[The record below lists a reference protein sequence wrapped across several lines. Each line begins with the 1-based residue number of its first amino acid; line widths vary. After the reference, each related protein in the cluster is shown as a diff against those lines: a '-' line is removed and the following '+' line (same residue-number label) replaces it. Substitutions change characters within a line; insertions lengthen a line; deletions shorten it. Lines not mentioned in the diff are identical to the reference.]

1 MPAQWPIFINNV
13 SSKLASRSS
22 KGADDFGTFMA
33 NEYFNAVK
41 TAQTPFGNIHKSG
54 QKAVLETGFKKAFN
68 ELFKSTSPTIE
79 DKIKDPKFN
88 DLLEALPVPKKYD
101 ATAEFRKWV
110 VSKGDALPD
119 TKFYEF
125 FPVAEEPKK
134 AELTGADIFGTS
146 TDQKQTILTFTGQN
160 GIAPYRFTYTLNDGE
175 PIEIISDEFGF
186 ANLYVPF
193 DVPGKLKYT
202 LTNVVDSAF
211 PDTKHKLNQSVEV
224 IIPKDSTKPA
234 EVTNGTQK
242 TKLVLTEDQKF
253 ELLVKR
259 ILYQND
265 GDIKFVRFLTRLSL
279 AYESSYGKKVGDK
292 CLSILGSVSL
302 TTVTNNVTEKYKNL
316 YNKRERQPKP
326 GYSGSVGSSMF
337 VQYQILIN
345 GKIYPDGIKLSEYLK
360 AIGDKIKSESEDQY
374 VKLNSNLKTDL
385 VNPLNKKIFQL
396 EYNDDKEVWPTW
408 LTDYFICKFCYVPGI
423 DDITLS
429 NHNKANNNN
438 ENDRIDLKRKL
449 YATDRDKYNALKKQ
463 WIDELA
469 ITEKKAADPD
479 SEEDPYET
487 MAKAIIAYWMSAT
500 ATPFN
505 SGPPV
510 PPCNIPSPGTYIPLY
525 YGSQK
530 SLANNLR
537 RAWNTG
543 KLAQL
548 EPLTQPITKAVASA
562 VAVACAKHVMELKFI
577 YVGQLTV
584 GTATIPMIGFVPTA
598 F

>member
-22 KGADDFGTFMA
+22 KGPDDFGTFMA

-68 ELFKSTSPTIE
+68 ELFKSTAPTIE

-101 ATAEFRKWV
+101 TTAEFRKWV

-175 PIEIISDEFGF
+175 PIEIVSDEFGF

-211 PDTKHKLNQSVEV
+211 PDTKHKLNQTVEV

-326 GYSGSVGSSMF
+326 GYSSSVGSSMF

-360 AIGDKIKSESEDQY
+360 AIGDKIKSESEEQY

-429 NHNKANNNN
+429 NHDKANNNN

-449 YATDRDKYNALKKQ
+449 YAKDRDKYNALKKQ

-469 ITEKKAADPD
+469 ISEKKTADPD

>member
-22 KGADDFGTFMA
+22 KGPDDFGTFMA

-68 ELFKSTSPTIE
+68 DLFKSTAPTIE

-110 VSKGDALPD
+110 VSKGNAIPD
-119 TKFYEF
+119 TMFYEF
-125 FPVAEEPKK
+125 FPPAEEPKK
-134 AELTGADIFGTS
+134 AELTGAEVFGTS

-211 PDTKHKLNQSVEV
+211 PDTKHKLNQTVDV
-224 IIPKDSTKPA
+224 IIPKDNTKPA

-326 GYSGSVGSSMF
+326 GYSSSVGSSMY
-337 VQYQILIN
+337 VQYQTLIN

-429 NHNKANNNN
+429 DHNKASNNN

-449 YATDRDKYNALKKQ
+449 YAKDRDKYNALKKQ

-469 ITEKKAADPD
+469 ISEKKDADPD
-479 SEEDPYET
+479 SEKDPYET

-530 SLANNLR
+530 SLADNLR

>member
-22 KGADDFGTFMA
+22 KGPDDFGTFMA

-68 ELFKSTSPTIE
+68 DLFKSTAPTIE

-110 VSKGDALPD
+110 VSKGNAIPD
-119 TKFYEF
+119 TMFYEF
-125 FPVAEEPKK
+125 FPHAEEPKK
-134 AELTGADIFGTS
+134 AELTGAEVFGTS

-160 GIAPYRFTYTLNDGE
+160 GIAPYRFTYTLNDSE

-211 PDTKHKLNQSVEV
+211 PDTKHKLNQTVDV
-224 IIPKDSTKPA
+224 IIPKDNTKPA

-326 GYSGSVGSSMF
+326 GYSSSVGSSMY
-337 VQYQILIN
+337 VQYQTLIN

-429 NHNKANNNN
+429 DHNKASNNN

-449 YATDRDKYNALKKQ
+449 YAKDRDKYNALKKQ

-469 ITEKKAADPD
+469 ISEKKDADPD
-479 SEEDPYET
+479 SEKDPYET

-500 ATPFN
+500 AIPFN

-530 SLANNLR
+530 SLADNLR